1 MRWAVPLRIQADVA
15 VSLERFLGRLEG
27 LQASIA
33 EWREQGDR
41 LVERTAFLCGD
52 LREALEASRRSA
64 QKPPL
69 EE

>member
-41 LVERTAFLCGD
+41 LAERTALLCGD
-52 LREALEASRRSA
+52 LREVLEASRRA
-64 QKPPL
+64 TQKPPL